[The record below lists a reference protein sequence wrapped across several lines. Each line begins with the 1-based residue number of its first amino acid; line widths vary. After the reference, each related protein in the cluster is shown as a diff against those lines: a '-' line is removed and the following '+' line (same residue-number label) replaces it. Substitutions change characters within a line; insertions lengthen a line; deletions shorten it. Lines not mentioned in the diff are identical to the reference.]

1 MNTSLDQL
9 TAADLRRAADITE
22 QIESLQAELEQ
33 LLSGKAK
40 PGKRGS
46 AKVGRKPRAAK
57 RKAAKAKATKAK
69 AAKKKT
75 PKKKAAK
82 KKVAKKKAAKG
93 KAKRPLSAAARKA
106 MSDARKAYWANK
118 RKEAAK

>member
-33 LLSGKAK
+33 IFSGKPKA
-40 PGKRGS
+40 GKRGG
-46 AKVGRKPRAAK
+46 AKVRRKPRAAK

-69 AAKKKT
+69 TA
-75 PKKKAAK
+75 KKKAAK
-82 KKVAKKKAAKG
+82 KKIAKS